1 MEQEVENNGTTG
13 QESVKENIG
22 QQANVTGNGHK
33 FPTWG
38 DLFSVI
44 GVFVLANLIASVAML
59 VALKIKGISTEQMAA
74 EMPWMVALVQLI
86 TFVPLIFFVMYLR
99 HRAGVKRFGLHFAL
113 RRMSAPMILWGVLF
127 VLVSGVV
134 IEPLLNLLPD
144 VGMDNLD
151 QMLGGGGWSI
161 VSAVVAAP
169 VLEELFF
176 RGLVIDSARR
186 RIGTFGAVLVSAL
199 LFGLAHGIPQQAFN
213 AFVVGLILGYIYI
226 RTDSLAA
233 VMIIHA
239 VNNAL
244 SCILLELFGESDVSL
259 RELIPGDTLYYA
271 IYAVCCAVFIFA
283 MVKLVVTLHNN
294 DEINADNTK
303 KA

>member
-1 MEQEVENNGTTG
+1 MENNGTTG